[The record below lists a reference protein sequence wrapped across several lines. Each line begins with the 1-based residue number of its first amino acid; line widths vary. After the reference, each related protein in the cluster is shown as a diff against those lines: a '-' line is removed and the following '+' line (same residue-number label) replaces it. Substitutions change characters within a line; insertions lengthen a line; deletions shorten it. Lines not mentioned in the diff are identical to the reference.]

1 MQAAVKSTYT
11 EEQIIAGCVRG
22 ERKFQELLYH
32 NFSSKMFAVCMR
44 YANDYSSAED
54 LLQDGFVKVYKNLD
68 KFRSEGSFE
77 GWIRRIF
84 VNNSIEHF
92 RRKANLYVVQETEAL
107 TYEYYDD
114 NALQK
119 LMKDDLMKVIQSL
132 SVGYRT
138 IFNLYVIEG
147 YSHKEI
153 GDMLNITEG
162 TSKSQLARAR
172 YLLQKK
178 VSELIPGMVNRI
190 AEEGAATN

>member
-1 MQAAVKSTYT
+1 MQAAVKTTYT
-11 EEQIIAGCVRG
+11 EQEIIAGCIGG

-32 NFSSKMFAVCMR
+32 TYSSKMFSVCLR
-44 YANDYSSAED
+44 YANEYAGAED
-54 LLQDGFVKVYKNLD
+54 LLQDGFVKVFNNIQ

-84 VNNSIEHF
+84 VNNSIEYF
-92 RRKANLYVVQETEAL
+92 RKKANMYVVQETEAL

-114 NALQK
+114 NAIQK
-119 LMKDDLMKVIQSL
+119 LMKEDLMKIIQSL

-138 IFNLYVIEG
+138 IFNLYAIEG

-153 GDMLNITEG
+153 AEMLNITEG

-178 VSELIPGMVNRI
+178 IAEAMPNMGYNKVSEE
-190 AEEGAATN
+190 AK

>member
-1 MQAAVKSTYT
+1 MQAATKPTFTDT
-11 EEQIIAGCVRG
+11 EIIAGCVKG
-22 ERKFQELLYH
+22 ERRFQELLYH
-32 NFSSKMFAVCMR
+32 TYASKMFAVCLR
-44 YANDYSSAED
+44 YANEYAGAED
-54 LLQDGFVKVYKNLD
+54 LLQDGFVKVFKNIE
-68 KFRSEGSFE
+68 KFRGEGSFE

-92 RRKANLYVVQETEAL
+92 RKKANMYVVQETEAL

-114 NALQK
+114 NAVQK
-119 LMKDDLMKVIQSL
+119 LMKDDLMKIIQSL

-153 GDMLNITEG
+153 SEMLNITEG

-178 VSELIPGMVNRI
+178 VMEVMPNLGYGNVQ
-190 AEEGAATN
+190 EEAK

>member
-1 MQAAVKSTYT
+1 MAVAIKQTYT
-11 EEQIIAGCVRG
+11 EQELIAGCVQG
-22 ERKFQELLYH
+22 DRKFQELLYH
-32 NFSSKMFAVCMR
+32 TYSSKMFSVCLR
-44 YANDYSSAED
+44 YANEYSAAED
-54 LLQDGFVKVYKNLD
+54 LLQEGFVKVFKNIE

-92 RRKANLYVVQETEAL
+92 RKKANLYVVQETEAL

-119 LMKDDLMKVIQSL
+119 LMKEDLMKLIQSL
-132 SVGYRT
+132 SSGYRT

-153 GDMLNITEG
+153 GEMLGVTEG

-178 VSELIPGMVNRI
+178 I
-190 AEEGAATN
+190 AEQMPHMYSAPDSEASI

>member
-1 MQAAVKSTYT
+1 MQASIKNTYT
-11 EEQIIAGCVRG
+11 EEQIISGCARG

-32 NFSSKMFAVCMR
+32 TFASKMFSVCLR
-44 YANDYSSAED
+44 YANEYAGAED
-54 LLQDGFVKVYKNLD
+54 LLQEGFIKVYKNID
-68 KFRSEGSFE
+68 KFRGDGSFE
-77 GWIRRIF
+77 GWLRRIF

-92 RRKANLYVVQETEAL
+92 RRKSNLYVVQETEAL
-107 TYEYYDD
+107 TYEHYDD

-119 LMKDDLMKVIQSL
+119 LMRDDLLKIIQSL

-153 GDMLNITEG
+153 AEMLGVTEG

-178 VSELIPGMVNRI
+178 IVESMPNINFKV
-190 AEEGAATN
+190 AEDGQ

>member
-1 MQAAVKSTYT
+1 MAAAIKPTYT
-11 EEQIIAGCVRG
+11 EQELIAGCITG
-22 ERKFQELLYH
+22 DRKFQELLYH
-32 NFSSKMFAVCMR
+32 TYSSKMFSVCLR
-44 YANDYSSAED
+44 YANEYSAAED
-54 LLQDGFVKVYKNLD
+54 LLQEGFVKVFKNIE

-92 RRKANLYVVQETEAL
+92 RKKANLYVVQETEAL

-119 LMKDDLMKVIQSL
+119 LMKDDLMKLIQSL
-132 SVGYRT
+132 SSGYRT

-153 GDMLNITEG
+153 GEMLGVTEG

-178 VSELIPGMVNRI
+178 I
-190 AEEGAATN
+190 AEQMPHIYTAPDQEASI

>member
-1 MQAAVKSTYT
+1 MQTSIKPTYT
-11 EEQIIAGCVRG
+11 EAEIISGCIKG
-22 ERKFQELLYH
+22 ERKFQEILYH
-32 NFSSKMFAVCMR
+32 TYSSKMFSVCLR
-44 YANDYSSAED
+44 YANEYAGAED
-54 LLQDGFVKVYKNLD
+54 LLQDGFIKVYNNIQ

-84 VNNSIEHF
+84 VNNSIEYF
-92 RRKANLYVVQETEAL
+92 RKKSNLYVVQETEAL

-114 NALQK
+114 NAVQK
-119 LMKDDLMKVIQSL
+119 LMKEDLMKIIQSL

-138 IFNLYVIEG
+138 IFNLYAIEG

-153 GDMLNITEG
+153 AELLNITEG

-178 VSELIPGMVNRI
+178 IAEAMPNMGYNRVSEE
-190 AEEGAATN
+190 AK

>member
-1 MQAAVKSTYT
+1 MQAAAKTTYT
-11 EEQIIAGCVRG
+11 EEQIIAGCISG
-22 ERKFQELLYH
+22 ERKYQEILYH
-32 NFSSKMFAVCMR
+32 TYSSKMFSVCLR
-44 YANDYSSAED
+44 YANEYAGAED
-54 LLQDGFVKVYKNLD
+54 LLQDGFIKVFNNIQ

-84 VNNSIEHF
+84 VNNSIEYF
-92 RRKANLYVVQETEAL
+92 RKKANMYVVQETEAL

-114 NALQK
+114 NAVQK
-119 LMKDDLMKVIQSL
+119 LMKEDLMKIIQSL

-138 IFNLYVIEG
+138 IFNLYAIEG

-153 GDMLNITEG
+153 AEMLNITEG

-178 VSELIPGMVNRI
+178 I
-190 AEEGAATN
+190 AEAMPNMGYNRAADEAK

>member
-1 MQAAVKSTYT
+1 MNTLRQRTCY
-11 EEQIIAGCVRG
+11 
-22 ERKFQELLYH
+22 
-32 NFSSKMFAVCMR
+32 
-44 YANDYSSAED
+44 
-54 LLQDGFVKVYKNLD
+54 
-68 KFRSEGSFE
+68 RSEGSFE

-92 RRKANLYVVQETEAL
+92 RKKANLYVVQETEAL

-119 LMKDDLMKVIQSL
+119 LMKEDLMKLIQSL
-132 SVGYRT
+132 SSGYRT

-153 GDMLNITEG
+153 GEMMGITEG

-178 VSELIPGMVNRI
+178 I
-190 AEEGAATN
+190 AEQMPHMRVQEPDQELSV

>member
-1 MQAAVKSTYT
+1 MQTSIKHTYT
-11 EEQIIAGCVRG
+11 EAEIISGCISG
-22 ERKFQELLYH
+22 ERKFQEILYH
-32 NFSSKMFAVCMR
+32 TYSSKMFSVCLR
-44 YANDYSSAED
+44 YANEYAGAED
-54 LLQDGFVKVYKNLD
+54 LLQDGFIKVFNNIQ

-84 VNNSIEHF
+84 VNNSIEYF
-92 RRKANLYVVQETEAL
+92 RKKSNLYVVQETEAL

-114 NALQK
+114 NAVQK
-119 LMKDDLMKVIQSL
+119 LMKEDLMKIIQSL

-138 IFNLYVIEG
+138 IFNLYAIEG

-153 GDMLNITEG
+153 AELLNITEG

-178 VSELIPGMVNRI
+178 IAEAMPNMGYNRVSEE
-190 AEEGAATN
+190 AK

>member
-1 MQAAVKSTYT
+1 MQTSIKPTYT
-11 EEQIIAGCVRG
+11 EAEIISGCIKG
-22 ERKFQELLYH
+22 ERKFQEILYRTY
-32 NFSSKMFAVCMR
+32 SSKMFSVCLR
-44 YANDYSSAED
+44 YANEYAGAED
-54 LLQDGFVKVYKNLD
+54 LLQDGFIKVYNNIQ

-84 VNNSIEHF
+84 VNNSIEYF
-92 RRKANLYVVQETEAL
+92 RKKSNLYVVQETEAL

-114 NALQK
+114 NAVQK
-119 LMKDDLMKVIQSL
+119 LMKEDLMKIIQSL

-138 IFNLYVIEG
+138 IFNLYAIEG

-153 GDMLNITEG
+153 AELLNITEG

-178 VSELIPGMVNRI
+178 IAEAMPNMGYNRVSEE
-190 AEEGAATN
+190 AK